1 MDLKRSSLRP
11 VEWSDRAFLHEA
23 LKRHGTPQ
31 SCECA
36 EANLF
41 LWRGEYGEEFIDADG
56 RFWVIETRGGLPH
69 FPIGE
74 DFAPAE
80 LYQLAQTAQTWGFRP
95 EFYDVPAAY
104 AAQPDV
110 ERYFTVA
117 HDDGADDYLY
127 DLAQQA
133 ALAGP
138 LLRKKRNLV
147 RQFER
152 AYPDARLD
160 IVAEKDV
167 PEVVQLATA
176 LNRKL
181 HQCDFL
187 GEEEGALAAVERYFA
202 PLGMGGVV
210 LRLGDGTPV
219 GFSLFSR
226 MADGVTF
233 DIHFE
238 KADHSVKGAPQTL
251 TAKLAAH
258 LAALGGKTMNR
269 EQDMGEPGLRQAK
282 RSLDPCGMVERV
294 RLIAKDKEALP

>member
-11 VEWSDRAFLHEA
+11 VEWSDRAFLQKA
-23 LKRHGTPQ
+23 LSRHAVPQ

-41 LWRGEYGEEFIDADG
+41 LWRDEYGEEFIDADG

-74 DFAPAE
+74 AFSPAE
-80 LYQLAQTAQTWGFRP
+80 LAELARTAKAWGFRP

-110 ERYFTVA
+110 ERYFTVV

-127 DLAQQA
+127 DLEQQA

-160 IVAEKDV
+160 VVAGPGV
-167 PEVVQLATA
+167 PEVVRFAVA

-181 HQCDFL
+181 RQCDFL
-187 GEEEGALAAVERYFA
+187 GEEEGALAAVSKYFA
-202 PLGMGGVV
+202 PLDMGGVV
-210 LRLGDGTPV
+210 LRLGDGAPA

-238 KADHSVKGAPQTL
+238 KADHTVKGAPQAL
-251 TAKLAAH
+251 TAH
-258 LAALGGKTMNR
+258 LAEHLLALGGKYMNR
-269 EQDMGEPGLRQAK
+269 EQDMGEPGLRHAK
-282 RSLDPCGMVERV
+282 RSLDPCGMIERV
-294 RLIAKDKEALP
+294 RLVAREEALV

>member
-1 MDLKRSSLRP
+1 MELKRSNLRP
-11 VEWSDRAFLHEA
+11 VEWSDRAFLQKA
-23 LKRHGTPQ
+23 LSRHAMPQ

-41 LWRGEYGEEFIDADG
+41 LWRDEYGEEFIDANG

-74 DFAPAE
+74 AFAPAE
-80 LYQLAQTAQTWGFRP
+80 LAELARTAKAWGFRP
-95 EFYDVPAAY
+95 EFYDVPADY
-104 AAQPDV
+104 AVQP
-110 ERYFTVA
+110 EIGRYFYVVK
-117 HDDGADDYLY
+117 DDGADDYLY
-127 DLAQQA
+127 DLEQQA

-152 AYPDARLD
+152 AFPDARLA

-167 PEVVQLATA
+167 PEVVQLAAA
-176 LNRKL
+176 LNRRL

-187 GEEEGALAAVERYFA
+187 GEEEGALAAAERYFA

-238 KADHSVKGAPQTL
+238 KADHTVKGAPQTL

-258 LAALGGKTMNR
+258 LAALGGKIMNR

-282 RSLDPCGMVERV
+282 RSLDPCGMIERV
-294 RLIAKDKEALP
+294 RLIAKDKEALS